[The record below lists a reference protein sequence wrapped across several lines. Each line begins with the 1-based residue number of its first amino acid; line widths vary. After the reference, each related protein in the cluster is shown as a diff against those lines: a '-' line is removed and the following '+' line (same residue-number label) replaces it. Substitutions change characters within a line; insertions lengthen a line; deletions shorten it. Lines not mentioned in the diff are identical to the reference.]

1 MEQPPPVLETDP
13 QAQQPG
19 MSLAGRLFN
28 IFATPGE
35 VFEQIKPARVSNA
48 NWLVPGIILIAV
60 SWLCSTLIFSQEFVQ
75 QQMRDM
81 TDQAIDKQVEKGK
94 LNEQQAEQARAV
106 GTKFAGIIAKVA
118 GYALPVLI
126 GLVVPFWGGL
136 IIWLVGTQALHGD
149 FSYMKGVEVAGL
161 AGMVNVLDSIVRTL
175 LILIM
180 SNFLVSPS
188 LALLVKNFDPQNTV
202 HGLLAAL
209 NVMTF
214 WVLAVRSV
222 GLARLSATSFGKAA
236 AWIFGIWVLQTAL
249 LTGISLGFQKIFAR

>member
-1 MEQPPPVLETDP
+1 MEQPPPILESDP
-13 QAQQPG
+13 QAQQPT
-19 MSLAGRLFN
+19 MSLGGRLLN

-35 VFEQIKPARVSNA
+35 VFEQIKPARMSLA

-60 SWLCSTLIFSQEFVQ
+60 SWVCTTLIFSQEFVQ

-81 TDQAIDKQVEKGK
+81 TDQAVDKQVQKGK
-94 LNEQQAEQARAV
+94 INEQQAEQARTV
-106 GTKFAGIIAKVA
+106 GVKFAMIFAKGVA
-118 GYALPVLI
+118 YGLPVLV
-126 GLVVPFWGGL
+126 GLVVPLWGGL

-149 FSYMKGVEVAGL
+149 FSYGKGVEVAGL
-161 AGMVNVLDSIVRTL
+161 AGMVGVLDSIVRTL

-202 HGLLAAL
+202 HGLLAAV

-222 GLARLSATSFGKAA
+222 GLARLTAASFGKAA

-249 LTGISLGFQKIFAR
+249 LTGFSLGIQKIFAR